1 MIKIKSNGKYTET
14 AKFLKSISGSE
25 LINTEQSTIYKYGD
39 DIVRRL
45 QDATPR
51 DTGKTA
57 SSWSYKVTQ
66 DDQNVR
72 LNIYNSNISD
82 GGACVAILL
91 QYGHGTP
98 SGTYVQGIDYI
109 NPAVRPYFDKIEEV
123 VWKEVAK

>member
-1 MIKIKSNGKYTET
+1 MIKLKSNGKYTET
-14 AKFLKSISGSE
+14 TKYLKKISGSE
-25 LINTEQSTIYKYGD
+25 LVTIERSGIQKYGD

-57 SSWSYKVTQ
+57 SSWYYKVVLKG
-66 DDQNVR
+66 DDVR
-72 LNIYNSNISD
+72 LDVYNSNISK

-98 SGTYVQGIDYI
+98 GGTYVQGIDYI
-109 NPAVRPYFDKIEEV
+109 NPAVRPYFDKIEDV